1 MWYGLGERDIGMN
14 QITKRLEAAIDT
26 ARSLSPEQQDLLAV
40 ELIERARNLSAPPT
54 GLSPAERAELE
65 AELAAARRGE
75 LATETEVAAMFAK
88 HGL

>member
-40 ELIERARNLSAPPT
+40 ELIERARNLSAPPDPVVT
-54 GLSPAERAELE
+54 RG
-65 AELAAARRGE
+65 AR
-75 LATETEVAAMFAK
+75 
-88 HGL
+88 